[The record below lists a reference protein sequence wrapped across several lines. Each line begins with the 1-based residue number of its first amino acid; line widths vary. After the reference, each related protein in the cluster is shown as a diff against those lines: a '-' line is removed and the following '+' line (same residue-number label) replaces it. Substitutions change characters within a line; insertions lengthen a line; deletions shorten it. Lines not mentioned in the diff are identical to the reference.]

1 MKKNLNLPFALIIFF
16 IMYIFQLKI
25 NIVNGSD
32 DSWFADI
39 SKHQPYLKWIISRYD
54 TWSGRLFP
62 DSMLYALLNHYVWL
76 WRILSTVFL
85 FLLPIFIVK
94 ILKKDVD
101 RKDLVLCI
109 FILGYISND
118 VLNTGFF
125 WITGSINYL
134 WPIALGLIAMFPFAN
149 RIFNYNVKVTP
160 TLYTVFLISGFIAS
174 ISNEQVALC
183 MSAFSLLTILLIF
196 IKRKQIAI
204 NLIPIAFV
212 ILVGTCIL
220 LFAPGNKVRWVA
232 EVSRWFPG
240 YDQLSLLDKAHLGI
254 IWLYQQLFVELRN
267 LILLLSLVTFA
278 IYYKTNDIKKFPFY
292 TFSILLFLF
301 ISSLL
306 ISKTGDLFYNFQLIN
321 QYQFSHN
328 LIHFW
333 RADWGFVHA
342 IFPYIFWTGFSSLLV
357 YLILAKTEQKVFVFL
372 CLAAALSTF
381 ALLFFSP
388 TIYASGTR
396 TLTVGSVLLS
406 IVIVK
411 LIFEFDLVK
420 NKLSLLLL
428 GCLPLLNLLQIYV
441 SMK

>member
-1 MKKNLNLPFALIIFF
+1 MKKNISLTFAFIIFCL
-16 IMYIFQLKI
+16 IYIFQLRI
-25 NIVNGSD
+25 HIIPGSD

-39 SKHQPYLKWIISRYD
+39 SKHQPYLKWIISRYN

-76 WRILSTVFL
+76 WRIVSTLLL
-85 FLLPIFIVK
+85 FLLPLFIIK
-94 ILKKDVD
+94 IVKKDVAP
-101 RKDLVLCI
+101 KDLILGI

-118 VLNTGFF
+118 VLNSGFF

-134 WPIALGLIAMFPFAN
+134 WPIALGLVAMYPFAN
-149 RIFNYNVKVTP
+149 KIFDYNVKTTP
-160 TLYTVFLISGFIAS
+160 ILYTVFLISGFLAS

-196 IKRKQIAI
+196 LKRKGFAVH
-204 NLIPIAFV
+204 LIPLAFV
-212 ILVGTCIL
+212 IIVGTCIL

-254 IWLYQQLFVELRN
+254 IWLFQQLFVELRN
-267 LILLLSLVTFA
+267 LILLLSIVTFA
-278 IYYKTNDIKKFPFY
+278 IYYKTNDIKKIPFY
-292 TFSILLFLF
+292 TFSILLFLV
-301 ISSLL
+301 IASLL
-306 ISKTGDLFYNFQLIN
+306 ISKTADLFYNFQLIN

-333 RADWGFVHA
+333 KADWGFVHA
-342 IFPYIFWTGFSSLLV
+342 IFPYFFWTGFSVLLV
-357 YLILAKTEQKVFVFL
+357 YLILAKTKQKTFVFL

-381 ALLFFSP
+381 VILFFSP

-411 LIFEFDLVK
+411 LIFEFDLAK
-420 NKLSLLLL
+420 NKLHLLLL
-428 GCLPLLNLLQIYV
+428 GCLPFLNLLQIYI